1 MSLRVEIPKYR
12 WQKSSIN
19 ITFPSEFYFNIIR
32 ETEEKTVT
40 GQRESGRRLGERITD
55 TTFWRNEI
63 STELERMLAE
73 TNLLQDKRR
82 DLEKAIQDTEGPLH
96 IAQECLYQRENR
108 QGLKYQRYMG
118 FSMMFC
124 ILLWSVLMT
133 HWQYMTVYTC

>member
-1 MSLRVEIPKYR
+1 MK
-12 WQKSSIN
+12 KSSIN

-108 QGLKYQRYMG
+108 QGLKYQQFMGLFRYI
-118 FSMMFC
+118 FQTTD
-124 ILLWSVLMT
+124 II
-133 HWQYMTVYTC
+133 

>member
-1 MSLRVEIPKYR
+1 M
-12 WQKSSIN
+12 
-19 ITFPSEFYFNIIR
+19 
-32 ETEEKTVT
+32 T
-40 GQRESGRRLGERITD
+40 GQRESGRRLGERLTD

-108 QGLKYQRYMG
+108 QGLKYQRYMS

-133 HWQYMTVYTC
+133 H

>member
-1 MSLRVEIPKYR
+1 MSFRVEIPKYR
-12 WQKSSIN
+12 RQKSSIN
-19 ITFPSEFYFNIIR
+19 VIFLPEFYFNVTR

-108 QGLKYQRYMG
+108 QGLKYQRYMS

-124 ILLWSVLMT
+124 TLLWSVLMI
-133 HWQYMTVYTC
+133 H

>member
-1 MSLRVEIPKYR
+1 MSFRVEIPKYS
-12 WQKSSIN
+12 WQKISIN

-55 TTFWRNEI
+55 TTFWRNEL

-108 QGLKYQRYMG
+108 QGLKYQQYMG